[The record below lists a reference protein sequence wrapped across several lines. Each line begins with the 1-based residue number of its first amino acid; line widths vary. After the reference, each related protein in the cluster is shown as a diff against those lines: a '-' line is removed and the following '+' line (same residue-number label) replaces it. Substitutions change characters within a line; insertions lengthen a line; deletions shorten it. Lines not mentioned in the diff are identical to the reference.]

1 VQKRSSA
8 FQRQTGLSQK
18 KKIAMEKGLQRK
30 LKACSDLPSLPAV
43 AARVI
48 EVAEDPAASMA
59 DISNAVS
66 LDPALATKLLR
77 IANSP
82 LYARSRQIS
91 NLNMAVMVLG
101 LNATIMLALSFSL
114 SASIKKSRNGGIDY
128 ALFWRRALLAAAAA
142 RVIATKLDKV
152 PAEDAFL
159 ATMLRDIGLVA
170 LDKVQPHGAARAAD
184 PIEIDHI
191 EVGIWLLDQWR
202 FPAHLVNAIKD
213 SQHCNDLNR
222 SEAENNLA
230 RCVALAG
237 TIADAFLADSMH
249 ENLSSASCFIQQH
262 WNADSAWVDKVLEAV
277 ASEVPEIEELFDMD
291 LMDTGSLTS
300 LLTQARE
307 LMMIRSLH
315 TAHALDSSREE
326 SEKIA
331 QKAQL
336 LEEKSNRDHL
346 TGLWNR
352 AYQDKAIKIQFVHSD
367 NDQQPVSVIFMDLDH
382 FKQINDTYGHQ
393 AGDEA
398 LKHAAQI
405 LLDHTR
411 SYDVVSRYGGEE
423 FVIILP
429 GINCDTATRV
439 ANRLVSS
446 LRTSLLA
453 TDTASNIVITASAG
467 VATHNDKYRFDN
479 AESLMRAADQAMY
492 LAKTNGRDR
501 FVVHSKC
508 V

>member
-1 VQKRSSA
+1 VLFS
-8 FQRQTGLSQK
+8 GGPDYLK
-18 KKIAMEKGLQRK
+18 KEEFAMEKGLQRK
-30 LKACSDLPSLPAV
+30 LKACPDLPSLPAV

-114 SASIKKSRNGGIDY
+114 SASMRKTRKGGMDY
-128 ALFWRRALLAAAAA
+128 AHFWRRALLAAAAA
-142 RVIATKLDKV
+142 RVIATKLNEV

-170 LDKVQPHGAARAAD
+170 LDKVQPRRAAQTAD
-184 PIEIDHI
+184 PAETDHI
-191 EVGIWLLDQWR
+191 EVGVWLLDQWR
-202 FPAHLVNAIKD
+202 FPLHLVNAIRD
-213 SQHCNDLNR
+213 SQQCDDLNR
-222 SEAENNLA
+222 TEAENNLA

-237 TIADAFLADSMH
+237 TIADAFLADDMR
-249 ENLSSASCFIQQH
+249 ENLNTASLFIQQH
-262 WNADSAWVDKVLEAV
+262 WNADNAWVGNVLDAV
-277 ASEVPEIEELFDMD
+277 AEEVPEIEELFDMD
-291 LMDTGSLTS
+291 LMNNGSLTS
-300 LLTQARE
+300 LLAQARE

-331 QKAQL
+331 QKAQF

-352 AYQDKAIKIQFVHSD
+352 AYQDKAIKTQFEHSD
-367 NDQQPVSVIFMDLDH
+367 SDQHSVSVIFMDLDH
-382 FKQINDTYGHQ
+382 FKQINDKYGHQ
-393 AGDEA
+393 TGDEA

-411 SYDVVSRYGGEE
+411 SCDVVSRYGGEE

-429 GINCDTATRV
+429 GIDCDTATRI
-439 ANRLVSS
+439 ANRLLSS
-446 LRTSLLA
+446 LRKSPLA
-453 TDTASNIVITASAG
+453 TDTGLSILITASAG
-467 VATHNDKYRFDN
+467 VATHNDKYRFDD
-479 AESLMRAADQAMY
+479 AKSLMRAADQVMY
-492 LAKTNGRDR
+492 LAKTTGRDR

>member
-1 VQKRSSA
+1 
-8 FQRQTGLSQK
+8 
-18 KKIAMEKGLQRK
+18 MEKGLQRK

-82 LYARSRQIS
+82 LYARSRQIG

-114 SASIKKSRNGGIDY
+114 SATMRKSRKGGIDY

-142 RVIATKLDKV
+142 RVIAAKLNEV

-159 ATMLRDIGLVA
+159 ATMLRDIGLIA
-170 LDKVQPHGAARAAD
+170 LDKIQPRRAAQATD
-184 PIEIDHI
+184 PAETDHI
-191 EVGIWLLDQWR
+191 EVGVWLLDQWR
-202 FPAHLVNAIKD
+202 FPLHLVNAIRD
-213 SQHCNDLNR
+213 SQQCDDLNR
-222 SEAENNLA
+222 TEAENNLA

-237 TIADAFLADSMH
+237 IIADAFLADDMR
-249 ENLSSASCFIQQH
+249 ENLNTASLFIEQH
-262 WNADSAWVDKVLEAV
+262 WNADNTWVGSVLDAV
-277 ASEVPEIEELFDMD
+277 AEEVPEIEDLFDMD
-291 LMDTGSLTS
+291 LMDNGSLTS

-331 QKAQL
+331 QKAQF

-352 AYQDKAIKIQFVHSD
+352 AYQDKAIKTQFEHSD
-367 NDQQPVSVIFMDLDH
+367 NDQHPVSVIFMDLDH
-382 FKQINDTYGHQ
+382 FKQINDKYGHQ
-393 AGDEA
+393 TGDEA
-398 LKHAAQI
+398 LKHTAQI

-423 FVIILP
+423 FVVILP
-429 GINCDTATRV
+429 GIDCDTATRV
-439 ANRLVSS
+439 ANRLVSV
-446 LRTSLLA
+446 LRKSPLM
-453 TDTASNIVITASAG
+453 TDTGLNILITASVG
-467 VATHNDKYRFDN
+467 VATHNDKYRFDD
-479 AESLMRAADQAMY
+479 AKSLMRAADQVMY
-492 LAKTNGRDR
+492 LAKTTGRDR
-501 FVVHSKC
+501 FVVYSKC
-508 V
+508 L